1 MEENDSSVP
10 RSALS
15 QEIAKR
21 FIFLLRVVLAAINR
35 ALAPLG
41 ATAAQYRVMLRLAM
55 DGAVSQ
61 QELTIDAG
69 LDAAGVSR
77 LVAKM
82 AEQKLVSIRVDA
94 KDRRRR
100 LVKLTPKGMQM
111 FESLSPVVDQASRK
125 VIVGLTEPE
134 EVRLLQLLDKAVTS
148 TAKMHAE
155 RRRVRRDDTS
165 ALLAAAARR
174 SAVGGTASDGG
185 SGEHEADDDE
195 DDEVGSDDEPTVAP

>member
-1 MEENDSSVP
+1 MEENDPSVP

-82 AEQKLVSIRVDA
+82 AEQKLVSIKVDA

-100 LVKLTPKGMQM
+100 LVRLTPKGMQM

-148 TAKMHAE
+148 TAKMNAD
-155 RRRVRRDDTS
+155 RRRARRDDTS

-174 SAVGGTASDGG
+174 TAAGA
-185 SGEHEADDDE
+185 SGEHDAVGEDDDMG
-195 DDEVGSDDEPTVAP
+195 DDRDDASDDGSAVAP

>member
-1 MEENDSSVP
+1 MEEESEINLP
-10 RSALS
+10 RSALA

-21 FIFLLRVVLAAINR
+21 FSFLLRVVIASINR
-35 ALAPLG
+35 ALTPLG
-41 ATAAQYRVMLRLAM
+41 ATAGQYRVMLRLAL
-55 DGAVSQ
+55 DGSVSQ

-82 AEQKLVSIRVDA
+82 AQNKLVSIRVDV

-100 LVKLTPKGMQM
+100 LVRLTPKGYAMV
-111 FESLSPVVDQASRK
+111 ESLSPVVDQASRK
-125 VIVGLTEPE
+125 VVVGLSEAE

-155 RRRVRRDDTS
+155 RRTRRKDPGAVRRR
-165 ALLAAAARR
+165 AR
-174 SAVGGTASDGG
+174 AV
-185 SGEHEADDDE
+185 E
-195 DDEVGSDDEPTVAP
+195 DDEPASGP